1 MLNSYDYLAQ
11 TVNNAMRL
19 VKPWDTEKVAQFSS
33 VVDYVNQ
40 MRTIDIRVP
49 RQCGKT
55 KFLTDMFLRE
65 SSVFIH
71 VRMEEQKFRPEL
83 RKYTTSNLAC
93 PTLAKLVNEIREMKC
108 PSKIDYL
115 LIDEPSRF
123 KQSDTDM
130 LILGIQLSDMISD
143 KFMVIKLGT

>member
-1 MLNSYDYLAQ
+1 MLNNYDYLAQ

-19 VKPWDTEKVAQFSS
+19 VKPWDTETVAQFGS

-40 MRTIDIRVP
+40 MRTVDIRVP

-55 KFLTDMFLRE
+55 KFLNNMFLRE
-65 SSVFIH
+65 TSVFIH
-71 VRMEEQKFRPEL
+71 MRMQEQRFRSEL
-83 RKYTTSNLAC
+83 RKYTASNLAAQ
-93 PTLAKLVNEIREMKC
+93 TVQKLVNEIHGMKSQ
-108 PSKIDYL
+108 SKIDYL
-115 LIDEPSRF
+115 LIDEPTRF
-123 KQSDTDM
+123 KQIDINF

>member
-1 MLNSYDYLAQ
+1 MLNNYDYLAQ

-19 VKPWDTEKVAQFSS
+19 VKPWDTETISQFGS

-55 KFLTDMFLRE
+55 KILTDMFIRE

-71 VRMEEQKFRPEL
+71 MRFEDCRFRPEL
-83 RKYTTSNLAC
+83 RKYTSSNLAG
-93 PTLAKLVNEIREMKC
+93 PTISKLLNDIRGMKLA
-108 PSKIDYL
+108 SKIDYL

-123 KQSDTDM
+123 KRTDTDM
-130 LILGIQLSDMISD
+130 LILGMHLADMISHE
-143 KFMVIKLGT
+143 FMVIKLGT

>member
-1 MLNSYDYLAQ
+1 MFSNYDYLAQ

-19 VKPWDTEKVAQFSS
+19 VKPWDTEKVKQFDS
-33 VVDYVNQ
+33 VVVYVNQ

-55 KFLTDMFLRE
+55 KFLTNMFLRE
-65 SSVFIH
+65 SSIFVH
-71 VRMEEQKFRPEL
+71 MRMEEQKFRPEL
-83 RKYTTSNLAC
+83 RNYTASNLAYL
-93 PTLAKLVNEIREMKC
+93 TLAKLVNNIRTMNC

-123 KQSDTDM
+123 KRSEMDD
-130 LILGIQLSDMISD
+130 LILGMHLSDKISD
-143 KFMVIKLGT
+143 NFMVIKLGT

>member
-1 MLNSYDYLAQ
+1 MSNNYDYLAQ

-19 VKPWDTEKVAQFSS
+19 VKPWDSEKVAQFGS

-71 VRMEEQKFRPEL
+71 MRMEEQKFRPEL
-83 RKYTTSNLAC
+83 RKYTASNLAG
-93 PTLAKLVNEIREMKC
+93 LEFAKLVNEIRGMKC

-123 KQSDTDM
+123 KRSDIYL
-130 LILGIQLSDMISD
+130 LILGIQLSDMLSD
-143 KFMVIKLGT
+143 NFMVIKIGT

>member
-1 MLNSYDYLAQ
+1 MFNNYDYLAQ
-11 TVNNAMRL
+11 TVNNAIHL
-19 VKPWDTEKVAQFSS
+19 VKPWDDSKLAQFGS

-40 MRTIDIRVP
+40 MRTVDIRLP

-55 KFLTDMFLRE
+55 KFLTDMFFRE

-71 VRMEEQKFRPEL
+71 MRFEEQKFRPEL
-83 RKYTTSNLAC
+83 RKYATSNLAG
-93 PTLAKLVNEIREMKC
+93 PTLSKLVNDIHGAKVG
-108 PSKIDYL
+108 SKIDYL

-123 KQSDTDM
+123 KRTDTDM
-130 LILGIQLSDMISD
+130 LILGIQLSGMISD